1 MAAVCQAEI
10 IKFTTTSSQIY
21 NHIDLLMKLK
31 GLIMKYKTKKQKI
44 NHNYQIL
51 NCQKQLP

>member
-21 NHIDLLMKLK
+21 NHIDLLIKLK
-31 GLIMKYKTKKQKI
+31 GLIMKYKPKKQKI